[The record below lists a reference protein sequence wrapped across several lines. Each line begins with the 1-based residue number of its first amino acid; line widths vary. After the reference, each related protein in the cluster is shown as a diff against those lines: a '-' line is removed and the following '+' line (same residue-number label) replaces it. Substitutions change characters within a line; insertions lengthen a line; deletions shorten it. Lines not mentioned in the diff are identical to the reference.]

1 MSPLSSDLRR
11 RIIQAWRAEK
21 PRVADLA
28 ARFSVGTAAVKR
40 LIQRFRETGSV
51 EPRPHGGGQRPKIPA
66 EKLPRVQRLLEAN
79 PDWSVDELAAAYNR
93 QEGTTVSRSTM
104 VRTIARLGF
113 TRKKKSLVAKERN
126 TERIAAWRKGFL
138 KTVRAI
144 TPSRLVFV
152 DETGTHTSMTREYA
166 RGPSGERVVGI
177 VPRNRA
183 PRGGDQQVA
192 RRCSDRT
199 QRPSHG
205 EASPS
210 APALVGS

>member
-11 RIIQAWRAEK
+11 RIIQAWQAEK

-28 ARFSVGTAAVKR
+28 SRFSVGTATVKR
-40 LIQRFRETGSV
+40 LIRRFRETGSV

-113 TRKKKSLVAKERN
+113 TRKKSPSL
-126 TERIAAWRKGFL
+126 
-138 KTVRAI
+138 
-144 TPSRLVFV
+144 
-152 DETGTHTSMTREYA
+152 
-166 RGPSGERVVGI
+166 
-177 VPRNRA
+177 PRNATPNALRPGA
-183 PRGGDQQVA
+183 KASSRRSEPSPLRVWYLWTKPA
-192 RRCSDRT
+192 RTRR
-199 QRPSHG
+199 
-205 EASPS
+205 
-210 APALVGS
+210 